1 MKKLKLRNKIAGT
14 KERVTKIGLS
24 IYIAI
29 ISVMCMSFTVFAGGE
44 GDQALQEVTTKINTV
59 KVLVF
64 GIIGVVGGVVAG
76 FNFLKAA
83 KGHKNGDD
91 RQFDQGVTGV
101 IVGIVM
107 TLFGTIMTALGWGT
121 T

>member
-1 MKKLKLRNKIAGT
+1 MKKLKLRNTITDA
-14 KERVTKIGLS
+14 KERITKTSLS

-29 ISVMCMSFTVFAGGE
+29 ITVMCMAGAVLAD
-44 GDQALQEVTTKINTV
+44 GDEDKALKEVTTKINTV
-59 KVLVF
+59 KTLVF
-64 GIIGVVGGVVAG
+64 GVFAVVGGVVAA

-101 IVGIVM
+101 IVGIIM
-107 TLFGTIMTALGWGT
+107 TLFGTLMTALGWGAS
-121 T
+121 

>member
-1 MKKLKLRNKIAGT
+1 MKKLKFRNTIAGT
-14 KERVTKIGLS
+14 KERVTKTCLS

-29 ISVMCMSFTVFAGGE
+29 ISVLCMSMTVFAGGDE
-44 GDQALQEVTTKINTV
+44 DKALQEVTTKINTV
-59 KVLVF
+59 KTLVF
-64 GIIGVVGGVVAG
+64 GIIAVVGGIVAA

-101 IVGIVM
+101 IIGIIM
-107 TLFGTIMTALGWGT
+107 TLFGTVMTALGWGT